1 MARLIAV
8 SIDCRNNEIRQTF
21 VEMISRRQHYLIAK
35 GQGTGA
41 VDMLLLELDEYR
53 PQHTFDRV
61 RQLLGTAPD
70 LEIFLTASRMDP
82 QLLLEAF
89 RVGVKEFL
97 PQPLTRQDVEPAL
110 ERFETRF
117 AGKVSGLELRAGKVI
132 AVIGVRGGVGASTVA
147 TNLAVSVQQARR
159 HEPVALVDLD
169 IHGGD
174 LGLFLDVPVSQGL
187 THLTKDIS
195 RLDETILRSTLV
207 QHPSGLQFLAS
218 GCDAYDDFMFEPGS
232 MMRVTSLLRS
242 IHRHVF
248 IDCGHVLNPSVKE
261 VLDGADQVILVTT
274 LSLPVIRRTKRLL
287 EILSAAHYP
296 TTKIALVVNRYEK
309 DQKDLVAEIEGLLG
323 MHMAG
328 LIPNDYESA
337 SEAINHGKPLTVMAS
352 KTSIAQWYQGGV
364 GQLIGEQAKDASAS
378 SKEEGKGLSFL
389 GRCFSS
395 IGVEARRKSSV
406 VGR

>member
-8 SIDCRNNEIRQTF
+8 SIDCRNEEVRRTF
-21 VEMISRRQHYLIAK
+21 EDMVSRRLHYLIAK

-41 VDMLLLELDEYR
+41 VDMLLLELDEFR

-61 RQLLGTAPD
+61 RQLLGVAPD

-110 ERFETRF
+110 SRFEERF
-117 AGKVSGLELRAGKVI
+117 AGKTSGLEMQAGKVI
-132 AVIGVRGGVGASTVA
+132 AVIGARGGVGTSTVA
-147 TNLAVSVQQARR
+147 TNLAVSMQKARH
-159 HEPVALVDLD
+159 HEPVALIDLD
-169 IHGGD
+169 LQGGD
-174 LGLFLDVPVSQGL
+174 LGLFLDLPASQGL

-195 RLDETILRSTLV
+195 RLDETIIRSTLV
-207 QHPSGLQFLAS
+207 RHPSGLQFLAS
-218 GCDAYDDFMFEPGS
+218 GCEAYDGFTFEPGS

-248 IDCGHVLNPSVKE
+248 IDCGHILDSSVRE
-261 VLDGADQVILVTT
+261 VLDSADQVIVVTT
-274 LSLPVIRRTKRLL
+274 LSLPAIRRTKQLL
-287 EILSAAHYP
+287 EVLFAARYP
-296 TTKIALVVNRYEK
+296 AGKIALVINRYEK
-309 DQKDLVAEIEGLLG
+309 DQKDLVNETERLLG
-323 MHMAG
+323 IQIAG

-337 SEAINHGKPLTVMAS
+337 SEAINQGKPLTVMAAR
-352 KTSIAQWYQGGV
+352 TPIAQWYLEEA
-364 GQLIGEQAKDASAS
+364 GQLIGDHGEDTTDS
-378 SKEEGKGLSFL
+378 SKRQAKGLSFL

-395 IGVEARRKSSV
+395 IGMEVRRKPSAV
-406 VGR
+406 

>member
-8 SIDCRNNEIRQTF
+8 SIDCRNEEIRRTF
-21 VEMISRRQHYLIAK
+21 EELVSRRLHYLIAK

-41 VDMLLLELDEYR
+41 VDMLLLELDDFR

-61 RQLLGTAPD
+61 RQLLSTAPD
-70 LEIFLTASRMDP
+70 LEIFLTASRMEP

-97 PQPLTRQDVEPAL
+97 SQPLTRQEVEPAL
-110 ERFETRF
+110 ARFEERF
-117 AGKVSGLELRAGKVI
+117 AGKTSDLEVQAGKVI
-132 AVIGVRGGVGASTVA
+132 AVLGVRGGVGASTVA
-147 TNLAVSVQQARR
+147 TNLAISVQQAKPQD
-159 HEPVALVDLD
+159 PVALIDLD

-174 LGLFLDVPVSQGL
+174 LGLFLDMPASQGL

-195 RLDETILRSTLV
+195 RLDETILRSTMV
-207 QHPSGLQFLAS
+207 RHPSGLRFLAT
-218 GCDAYDDFMFEPGS
+218 GCDAYDDFTFEAGS
-232 MMRVTSLLRS
+232 MMRMTSLLRS

-261 VLDGADQVILVTT
+261 VLDSADQVILVTM

-287 EILSAAHYP
+287 EILFTAHYP
-296 TTKIALVVNRYEK
+296 STKLALVVNRYEK
-309 DQKDLVAEIEGLLG
+309 DQKDLVAETEALLG
-323 MHMAG
+323 MHIAG

-352 KTSIAQWYQGGV
+352 RTPIAQWYLRGV
-364 GQLIGEQAKDASAS
+364 QQLIGDQDEGTVATSKGQA
-378 SKEEGKGLSFL
+378 KGLSFL

-395 IGVEARRKSSV
+395 MGME
-406 VGR
+406 VGRKPSAV